1 MKSKIYITGSSGFI
15 GFHTAKRLLNKGIK
29 VHGFDSMNTYYDLK
43 LKKDRLNILKK
54 YKNFSFTKGL
64 LENEKVL
71 SNSISKFKPSIIIHL
86 AAQAGVRYSLENPK
100 NYLNSNIVGT
110 FNILKNA
117 HKINIK
123 HLIIGSSS
131 SVYGANKKIPF
142 QEIDK
147 ADHQVSFYAAT
158 KKSTESLAHSYS
170 SLWKIPVTM
179 LRFFT
184 VYGPW
189 GRPDMAYFKFT
200 KKILEGKRIDIFNKG
215 KMYRD
220 YTYIDDI
227 VTGVCKLI
235 NKAPSLNKK
244 IKFKNDSLSPVA
256 PYRILNIGNTK
267 KILLLDFIKSLEK
280 ELKVKAKKRYLPMQK
295 GDVYSTLSNSYLLKK
310 ITGYNPKT
318 SYKTGIKKFVNWYL
332 DYYS

>member
-280 ELKVKAKKRYLPMQK
+280 ELKLKAKKRYLPMQK
-295 GDVYSTLSNSYLLKK
+295 GDVYSTLSNSHLLKK

>member
-43 LKKDRLNILKK
+43 LKKNRLNILKK

-295 GDVYSTLSNSYLLKK
+295 GDVYSTLSNSQLLKK